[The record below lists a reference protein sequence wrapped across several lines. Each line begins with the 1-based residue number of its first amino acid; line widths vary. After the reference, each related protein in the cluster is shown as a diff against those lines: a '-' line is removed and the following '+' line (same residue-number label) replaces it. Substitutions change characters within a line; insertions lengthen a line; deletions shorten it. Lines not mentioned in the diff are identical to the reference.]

1 MGQSEGAEWV
11 DRGSGWG
18 NRLLVF
24 NNNFYIYLCHF
35 GVAVIVARA
44 AAQQQ
49 GGGAVPSRQTRAES
63 LWICKCLAAV
73 RGRRRRRRRCLRPFW
88 RAKQKYLTL
97 VP

>member
-73 RGRRRRRRRCLRPFW
+73 RGRRRRRRCLRPFW

>member
-1 MGQSEGAEWV
+1 MGRQS
-11 DRGSGWG
+11 RQWG

-44 AAQQQ
+44 AAARR
-49 GGGAVPSRQTRAES
+49 GRRGVVVLSRQTRAES
-63 LWICKCLAAV
+63 LWICECLAAIW
-73 RGRRRRRRRCLRPFW
+73 GRRGCLRPFW